1 MGWTSYDARNYK
13 INGKGIK
20 VIDKKAE
27 CDSLFSNDKEYKILN
42 AFTSN
47 FVINKLKEK
56 SNISVLSF
64 SEALDNMYDEKI
76 EDITILP
83 LYILPGGQYEG
94 VKKVLHC
101 YKEKFDSI
109 KIAKPLLNGEKNE
122 FQDVIL
128 AIKSHLPK
136 DKGIVLVGHGTKDEY
151 NKFEAGDLYI
161 NSSWVNTSSEF
172 KGKSLLDRAQIVDL
186 LTKSENKRYEDYG
199 WRLKPFIDDKD
210 HFETLL
216 KELSLYWDFPN
227 IEAYKDDYDLEIDF
241 HEYTTPSGDN
251 IVVMCKYGYD
261 G

>member
-1 MGWTSYDARNYK
+1 MIVIR
-13 INGKGIK
+13 INVFETNSSSTHSCTI
-20 VIDKKAE
+20 
-27 CDSLFSNDKEYKILN
+27 
-42 AFTSN
+42 FT
-47 FVINKLKEK
+47 
-56 SNISVLSF
+56 
-64 SEALDNMYDEKI
+64 A
-76 EDITILP
+76 
-83 LYILPGGQYEG
+83 
-94 VKKVLHC
+94 
-101 YKEKFDSI
+101 
-109 KIAKPLLNGEKNE
+109 
-122 FQDVIL
+122 
-128 AIKSHLPK
+128 
-136 DKGIVLVGHGTKDEY
+136 DEY

-172 KGKSLLDRAQIVDL
+172 KGKTLLDRAQIVDL

-227 IEAYKDDYDLEIDF
+227 IEAYKDDCDLEIDF